1 MQINRRRVNFSR
13 GEKTKLRLL
22 AKEEKVS
29 NSLSATPE
37 NEAKEKEIERIEVE
51 ETVIEPAPD
60 EYGFLEGTMTYKLIL
75 ILAAIAIALVSFL
88 VIAPIASNPDTHA
101 QTISELDEKKDTVM
115 LLIAGS
121 TASSAAITAIPD
133 DVGTPIAEKLMD
145 LSGDFLVVLTAI
157 YLEKYLLTIF
167 GMAAFNILI
176 PLACLCFII
185 AVAVRDNPALKK
197 ASAKLAAKL
206 TLFGLAI
213 FIVVPVSVVTSNM
226 IEQTYSTSVDNIVAM
241 ADETVSQAEE
251 VSEETSSQDEGIL
264 SLLKPVQDKI
274 DQLTQQ
280 AQNTVN
286 GFIEALAV
294 MIVTSCIIPVLVLVF
309 FLWLVKMILGVNID
323 VPMQILQP
331 KAIRHITKKI
341 PSKPAGL

>member
-1 MQINRRRVNFSR
+1 MP
-13 GEKTKLRLL
+13 KP
-22 AKEEKVS
+22 
-29 NSLSATPE
+29 LSAHPQD
-37 NEAKEKEIERIEVE
+37 EAQEKEIERVEVE
-51 ETVIEPAPD
+51 ETVIEPAGD
-60 EYGFLEGTMTYKLIL
+60 AYAFLEGTATYKVILIL
-75 ILAAIAIALVSFL
+75 IAIAIALVSFL

-101 QTISELDEKKDTVM
+101 ETIGALDDKKDSVM

-121 TASSAAITAIPD
+121 TAASAAITAIPD

-167 GMAAFNILI
+167 GMASFNILI
-176 PLACLCFII
+176 PLACLCFVI
-185 AVAVRDNPALKK
+185 AVAIKDNPAMKK
-197 ASAKLAAKL
+197 GAAKLSAKLA
-206 TLFGLAI
+206 LFGLAI
-213 FIVVPVSVVTSNM
+213 FIVVPISVMTSGM
-226 IEQTYSTSVDNIVAM
+226 IEATYSTSVDNIVAM

-251 VSEETSSQDEGIL
+251 VSEQTSSQDEGIL

-280 AQNTVN
+280 AQSTVN

-323 VPMQILQP
+323 VPMQMLQP
-331 KAIRHITKKI
+331 RAIRHITKKI